1 VSKIDRAPRFVPA
14 VLTAA
19 LGASVLAAAQQP
31 PPAQDPQKPPVF
43 RAEANFV
50 RVDVY
55 PLSDGRPVLDLTAAD
70 FQVFEDGV
78 PQAIATFEHVLIEA
92 GGPQT
97 ARIEPNTIEQSRQA
111 AANPRNRVFV
121 LFLDT
126 NHVSIDGAWHS
137 REPLIRMVDSIL
149 GDDDLVGIMTPE
161 MSAADITFGRKTAV
175 LADGLRFKDPWGE
188 RHRLRQH
195 PREEMYRRCYPW
207 PETQGVVKEMAARR
221 HERTTLDALNEL
233 VHYLSGIREDRK
245 AIVTVTEGWLLYRPN
260 PDLTRLRVIN
270 PLTGETEPV
279 PKGPDIFVGP
289 DGKLRLGGAN
299 PGAFQDADKSE
310 CDRER
315 VYLSQMN
322 NWDYVREIMDDA
334 NRWNASFYTIDPR
347 GLPVFDTPI
356 GPDPPPPPHVQF
368 DMVRQRHDA
377 MRILADNTDGLA
389 IMNSNDL
396 DAGLKR
402 ISDDLTSYY
411 LIGYYTTNTAHDG
424 KFRSI
429 DVKVSRPGVEVRA
442 RRGYRAATEDE
453 VRGAK
458 AAAAP
463 AIPPEVAAVQAA
475 MAGLARLR
483 SETAF
488 RVHAA
493 PAPGGDQP
501 VIWVAGE
508 RQSVPGRPAAT
519 DAATVEI
526 QVSGAAS
533 GSARVSLDT
542 GQRAFLAPVVLD
554 RPFDAGSVEVRA
566 RIAGGTLI
574 DTARVDAGTWI
585 ALLSRRGASTG
596 NRWEPAGAPQ
606 FSRTERLRLEV
617 PAGVT
622 EAAGEGR
629 VLDRNGQP
637 LGVPVVMGERTDQR
651 GTRWLTAEMVL
662 APLAPGDYVVDLRP
676 GDRRVITAIRVTR

>member
-1 VSKIDRAPRFVPA
+1 VSKPSDRALRFF
-14 VLTAA
+14 TAA
-19 LGASVLAAAQQP
+19 LAAVVSAAAFAAAAQQP

-55 PLSDGRPVLDLTAAD
+55 PTSDGRPVIDLTAAD

-126 NHVSIDGAWHS
+126 AHVSIDGTWHS
-137 REPLIRMVDSIL
+137 REPLIRMVDNIL

-161 MSAADITFGRKTAV
+161 MSAADVVFGRKTEV
-175 LADGLRFKDPWGE
+175 LADGLRYKDPWGE
-188 RHRLRQH
+188 RHRLRRH
-195 PREEMYRRCYPW
+195 PREEMYEKCYPW
-207 PETQGVVKEMAARR
+207 EQTRGVVKEMAARR

-233 VHYLSGIREDRK
+233 VHYLAGIREDRK
-245 AIVTVTEGWLLYRPN
+245 AIVTVTEGWLLYRRN
-260 PDLTRLRVIN
+260 PDLARPRVLN
-270 PLTGETEPV
+270 PLTGRASRSHRARH
-279 PKGPDIFVGP
+279 
-289 DGKLRLGGAN
+289 LRRPRRPLRMGGAN
-299 PGAFQDADKSE
+299 PSAFQDADKSE

-315 VYLSQMN
+315 VYLSEID
-322 NWDYVREIMDDA
+322 NWEYIREIVDSA

-347 GLPVFDTPI
+347 GLPVFDSPI
-356 GPDPPPPPHVQF
+356 GPDPPPPPHVDF
-368 DMVRQRHDA
+368 TNLRIRHDA
-377 MRILADNTDGLA
+377 MRILADNTDGMA

-411 LIGYYTTNTAHDG
+411 LLGYYTTNTAHDG
-424 KFRSI
+424 KFRTI
-429 DVKVSRPGVEVRA
+429 AVNVSRPGVDVRA
-442 RRGYRAATEDE
+442 RRGYRAATEEE

-463 AIPPEVAAVQAA
+463 AVPPEVAAVQTAI
-475 MAGLARLR
+475 AGLARLR

-508 RQSVPGRPAAT
+508 RPSAPGGLSRPM
-519 DAATVEI
+519 
-526 QVSGAAS
+526 
-533 GSARVSLDT
+533 R
-542 GQRAFLAPVVLD
+542 
-554 RPFDAGSVEVRA
+554 RPSRSRCRA
-566 RIAGGTLI
+566 R
-574 DTARVDAGTWI
+574 
-585 ALLSRRGASTG
+585 RRAM
-596 NRWEPAGAPQ
+596 PA
-606 FSRTERLRLEV
+606 
-617 PAGVT
+617 
-622 EAAGEGR
+622 
-629 VLDRNGQP
+629 
-637 LGVPVVMGERTDQR
+637 
-651 GTRWLTAEMVL
+651 
-662 APLAPGDYVVDLRP
+662 
-676 GDRRVITAIRVTR
+676 